1 MLYSKQDVIGVIERI
16 FIRREREYGKR
27 RQIMSRSTIL
37 LVIVLA
43 VLECVPL
50 AHPQTFPVAEGYLGF
65 TVLNNEYGTDRQN
78 SPGVQFG
85 FGYNVHRNLRILA
98 DFGAETHDTKIVWT
112 NGKKAS
118 ADSYQ
123 LLFGPEL
130 TIRSKSSVT
139 PFFHG
144 LVGVAFRNY
153 AVPTGNWDCSLYSC
167 YETSFSIARDTGLA
181 TGVGGGID
189 WQFHSVCPL
198 RFHELLRLF
207 GSAAYYGARRQG
219 VLALHQRQ

>member
-1 MLYSKQDVIGVIERI
+1 MT
-16 FIRREREYGKR
+16 
-27 RQIMSRSTIL
+27 RSTIS
-37 LVIVLA
+37 LVFVLTVLA
-43 VLECVPL
+43 CAPF
-50 AHPQTFPVAEGYLGF
+50 AYPQTFPVAEGYLGF

-85 FGYNVHRNLRILA
+85 FGYNLHRNLRLIA

-112 NGKKAS
+112 NGRKAS

-130 TIRSKSSVT
+130 TIRSKPNVT

-153 AVPTGNWDCSLYSC
+153 AVPTGNWVCSIYSC
-167 YETSFSIARDTGLA
+167 YETSFNIARDTGLA
-181 TGVGGGID
+181 TGIGGGID
-189 WQFHSVCPL
+189 WHFHSVMSFRVVQFDWVRSHLTRDNANFNPIQGQLPTL
-198 RFHELLRLF
+198 RGWQDNYRFSVGIVFRF
-207 GSAAYYGARRQG
+207 GEKGGSR
-219 VLALHQRQ
+219 